1 MELEA
6 AAGALLQLLMHV
18 GVRPSREPLLGVSEC
33 VSLGIAPLF
42 GWELAW
48 VPISGVA
55 RAAAAAPPVADAL
68 PPPPG
73 APLLCTAA
81 ELTIPAGGAS
91 LAATI
96 ELPPSWRHGS
106 VFVDGALAAHFGSA
120 APSLLL
126 RGTGGE
132 RACLLPG
139 RLREGA
145 NALVFLV
152 LARDAGPPEQEEVAV
167 VTLARAEMILAQ

>member
-6 AAGALLQLLMHV
+6 VAGARLQLLMHV

-42 GWELAW
+42 GWEVAW

-68 PPPPG
+68 PTLPG

-120 APSLLL
+120 APLL

-167 VTLARAEMILAQ
+167 TLARAEVILAQ

>member
-1 MELEA
+1 MHLKI
-6 AAGALLQLLMHV
+6 QLK
-18 GVRPSREPLLGVSEC
+18 
-33 VSLGIAPLF
+33 
-42 GWELAW
+42 
-48 VPISGVA
+48 
-55 RAAAAAPPVADAL
+55 
-68 PPPPG
+68 
-73 APLLCTAA
+73 
-81 ELTIPAGGAS
+81 PASA
-91 LAATI
+91 
-96 ELPPSWRHGS
+96 GS

-120 APSLLL
+120 TPLL
-126 RGTGGE
+126 RGGTAGGE